1 MLLWYTRFWRAFSKS
16 ILFIFIG
23 FLLLFMSITK
33 DTFLDWDTS
42 YAPYVLIGCSLSL
55 IIGSFLFLRNFAG
68 PLSSKKNQEEDFLI
82 KYIVP
87 LEKRPYLAIGA
98 LYNLHPYRTAE
109 CLKSFIMQKPEIFDE
124 SKKNT
129 KDFWG
134 VTDAASAKEKL
145 DFILYKGARNDPQYL
160 ESQEKIIAQLNGRAE
175 RTHEIDLLIEDAN
188 SIIFSLKY
196 VDVPNDLIDPT
207 AITNCTKISGWDYIR
222 GVSWAQDFY
231 NLGYLTE
238 DEAWEYIIPF
248 GKLVKEDF
256 TSWEEL
262 AASFLVGRYIW
273 SGDPVQEWCTI
284 HFSWLFSYY
293 HDNDVDV
300 VMNNL
305 WKKYSIS
312 DL

>member
-196 VDVPNDLIDPT
+196 VDVPNDLINPT
-207 AITNCTKISGWDYIR
+207 AITNCTKISGWDYI
-222 GVSWAQDFY
+222 
-231 NLGYLTE
+231 LG
-238 DEAWEYIIPF
+238 
-248 GKLVKEDF
+248 
-256 TSWEEL
+256 
-262 AASFLVGRYIW
+262 
-273 SGDPVQEWCTI
+273 
-284 HFSWLFSYY
+284 
-293 HDNDVDV
+293 
-300 VMNNL
+300 
-305 WKKYSIS
+305 
-312 DL
+312 